1 MKKIAFFDTKSYD
14 RRSFEARVD
23 PKEFE
28 ISFFEAR
35 LSSKTA
41 NLVKGFDGVCAFVN
55 DTLDA
60 RVIDI
65 LKREKI
71 EVVAMR
77 CAGYNNVDLKAA
89 FNNVHILRVP
99 AYSPYAVA
107 EHAAALILTLNRRT
121 HKSYLR
127 TRESNFALAGLEGF
141 DLHGKTAGV
150 IGTGKIGR
158 IMIHILRGFGMD
170 VLAHDPFPDQE
181 YAQNEGFH
189 YVDLDALYA
198 RSDIISLHCPL
209 TKETHHLIHADALAA
224 MKPGVMIINTSRGG
238 LIDTKA
244 LVAGLKSGKIGYAG
258 LDVYEEEGEYF
269 FEDLSGEIISD
280 DILARLLTFPNVL
293 ITAHQGFFTREALS
307 NIAETTL
314 GNFRALFEGGALD
327 NEVCYRCERPEC
339 RKKLEGR
346 CF

>member
-1 MKKIAFFDTKSYD
+1 MKRIAFFDTKSYD
-14 RRSFEARVD
+14 RRSFEAKID
-23 PKEFE
+23 SKEFE

-35 LSSKTA
+35 LSPKTA
-41 NLVKGFDGVCAFVN
+41 DLVKGFDGVCAFVN
-55 DTLDA
+55 DTLDT

-65 LKREKI
+65 LKRENI
-71 EVVAMR
+71 GVVAMR

-89 FNNVHILRVP
+89 FNNVHFLRVP

-158 IMIHILRGFGMD
+158 IMIRILRGFGMD
-170 VLAHDPFPDQE
+170 VLAHDPYPDQE
-181 YAQNEGFH
+181 YAQHEGFH
-189 YVDLDALYA
+189 FVDLDALYA

-209 TKETHHLIHADALAA
+209 TKETHHLIDADALAA

-293 ITAHQGFFTREALS
+293 ITSHQGFFTKEALA

-314 GNFRALFEGGALD
+314 GNFRAFFRGEALD
-327 NEVCYRCERPEC
+327 NEVCYRCDRPEC
-339 RKKLEGR
+339 RKKREGR